1 MRARRSPVEA
11 CRLRIR
17 GRVHGGP
24 SVGEREPL
32 VLTERRQRTVLGR
45 ESEVALAEL
54 PHSRQLHR
62 LGNCFLSYVSVL
74 NAETPEFL

>member
-1 MRARRSPVEA
+1 MRARRSPSRPAASGFGVVFMA
-11 CRLRIR
+11 C
-17 GRVHGGP
+17 P